1 MWFKKIEMIKEF
13 KNWISTNLESQ
24 KGKTIIITGA
34 NSGIGFYTALGLAK
48 LGAMEK
54 QSKK

>member
-1 MWFKKIEMIKEF
+1 MIKEF
-13 KNWISTNLESQ
+13 KNWISTNLKSQ
-24 KGKTIIITGA
+24 KGKTVIITGA

>member
-13 KNWISTNLESQ
+13 KNWISTNL
-24 KGKTIIITGA
+24 KFKKVIITGT